1 MLSTSGTS
9 SSNLSI
15 TPPTGEDRQGAYP
28 PAVSRATRLTV
39 MRYRSLHGSGLGVP
53 ECTDFGALTDHLC
66 RRWPPGRRGPI
77 EGPEPLLRDTTRSS
91 ALARCQ
97 SGEDLL
103 VDQSVG
109 GHGVAAERAV
119 LSLEGRE
126 AAARLR
132 DDRDQRDHV
141 VQRELRFAGGVHRAL
156 GHQHVRPEV
165 AIGAGAP
172 EALHQVQHLRQT
184 LRLRPAAQGRVRQ
197 RRLPAPGGPGD
208 PQSTGGVDGGT
219 GPGADPGPAPPAAR
233 QDGAD
238 TSPMTGWPS
247 SIRPIRVAQTGTP
260 RTKLRVPSIGSITHW
275 RAEEPGVPNSSPITW
290 SRDRERASWERTSC
304 SAA

>member
-1 MLSTSGTS
+1 
-9 SSNLSI
+9 
-15 TPPTGEDRQGAYP
+15 
-28 PAVSRATRLTV
+28 

-132 DDRDQRDHV
+132 DDRDQREHV
-141 VQRELRFAGGVHRAL
+141 VQRELRFAGGSHRAL

-172 EALHQVQHLRQT
+172 EALHQDRKST
-184 LRLRPAAQGRVRQ
+184 RLN
-197 RRLPAPGGPGD
+197 
-208 PQSTGGVDGGT
+208 
-219 GPGADPGPAPPAAR
+219 
-233 QDGAD
+233 
-238 TSPMTGWPS
+238 S
-247 SIRPIRVAQTGTP
+247 SHVAISYAVFCLKKK
-260 RTKLRVPSIGSITHW
+260 TKLRSPC
-275 RAEEPGVPNSSPITW
+275 PNKDAPEQSTCAPLAQS
-290 SRDRERASWERTSC
+290 
-304 SAA
+304 